1 MDEKW
6 KNTFVLISLPL
17 MGTAQRKWQ
26 SSHYTLG
33 GFYKNVKFSFQM
45 GKTGLPAAPLRATVV
60 VCSSISLYSS
70 IDAASD
76 KSLAVLG
83 IVSIQIQCD
92 VWR

>member
-1 MDEKW
+1 MKKHLCSHFFTTNGHGSKKVTVITLHCRWFLQKCEI
-6 KNTFVLISLPL
+6 FISE
-17 MGTAQRKWQ
+17 
-26 SSHYTLG
+26 
-33 GFYKNVKFSFQM
+33 
-45 GKTGLPAAPLRATVV
+45 TGLPAAPLRATVV

-92 VWR
+92 V